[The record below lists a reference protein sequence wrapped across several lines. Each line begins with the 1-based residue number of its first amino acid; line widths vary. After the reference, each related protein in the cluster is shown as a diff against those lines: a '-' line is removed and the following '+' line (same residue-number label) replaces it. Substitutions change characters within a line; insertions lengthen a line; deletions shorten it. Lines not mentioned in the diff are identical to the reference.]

1 MSTIRNLPSFPNGVL
16 KYIAGVVA
24 SHYTFNQIFELL
36 KNTGTYQVKRNDGGS
51 KAQYLYRIFKDLN
64 GSLLLQGPYEVAK
77 IIEAFVDPTWWINNE
92 DKRHEIMNKI
102 NNGLILMKIQLNE
115 SGKLFESQQLITH
128 ELKNIGGDQ
137 KIDLELLLG
146 TPPFSAATKTQQ
158 PKPNTRQQ
166 TKLCFVLMPFQP
178 NFDRLYRDH
187 IKAVVENCGF
197 ECMRADDIYTP
208 SNVLEDIVAHIKR
221 SRVII
226 ADVTGRNPNV
236 FYEMGIAHTL
246 EIPVIIITQNKDDV
260 PFDIAQK
267 RYFVYTDDS
276 SGWNLLRKN
285 IKLALGTLSI

>member
-16 KYIAGVVA
+16 KHIADVVA

-36 KNTGTYQVKRNDGGS
+36 KNTGTYQVKLGDEVS
-51 KAQYLYRIFKDLN
+51 KAQYLYRIFKYLN
-64 GSLLLQGPYEVAK
+64 GSPLEGQYTVAK

-102 NNGLILMKIQLNE
+102 NNGLIHMKMQLNE
-115 SGKLFESQQLITH
+115 SGKLFESQQLITY
-128 ELKNIGGDQ
+128 ELKNIGDDQ
-137 KIDLELLLG
+137 KISLEPLLR

-158 PKPNTRQQ
+158 PKPNIRQQ

-178 NFDRLYRDH
+178 NFDRLYHDH
-187 IKAVVENCGF
+187 IKAVVGDCGF

-208 SNVLEDIVAHIKR
+208 SNVIEDIVAHIKR

-226 ADVTGRNPNV
+226 ADVTGRNPKV